1 MLIGSNEPITW
12 DAAAMT
18 RRLQQPFSVAH
29 YGSASVELLQSY
41 VEMFATVQP
50 TFYGPEFDRTG
61 LTDLNRDLFPRDE
74 FMTPAAD

>member
-1 MLIGSNEPITW
+1 
-12 DAAAMT
+12 MT